1 MAHNGDYVFLQGG
14 TGLAHE
20 GQLASSCLDPSP
32 REAVQPAVDKPLP
45 ECYCPAQKRRTSSGW
60 LAVELQFAPFPFN
73 AVLFSSGLSGLLCLV
88 WTLPGLQEL
97 TVEHL
102 ITTMVPGT

>member
-1 MAHNGDYVFLQGG
+1 MYFKKFRVFFFFLNETLGNLNYVAHNGDYVFLQGG

-45 ECYCPAQKRRTSSGW
+45 ECCCPAQKRRTGSGW
-60 LAVELQFAPFPFN
+60 LAVEL
-73 AVLFSSGLSGLLCLV
+73 
-88 WTLPGLQEL
+88 
-97 TVEHL
+97 
-102 ITTMVPGT
+102 